1 MNWRH
6 PQLLD
11 PVDPAAAVA
20 VGVLLD
26 SAVDD
31 CQPVV
36 AAVAEFEPS
45 ASFAKDKRASR
56 RIDSAFVETTKVQFQ
71 PMSNAC
77 YVSLMTENATYKMQS
92 HSSK

>member
-1 MNWRH
+1 MNWTR

-20 VGVLLD
+20 AAGVWLD

-45 ASFAKDKRASR
+45 ASFAKDKKRSR
-56 RIDSAFVETTKVQFQ
+56 RIDSALIQNIETGV
-71 PMSNAC
+71 
-77 YVSLMTENATYKMQS
+77 LL
-92 HSSK
+92 